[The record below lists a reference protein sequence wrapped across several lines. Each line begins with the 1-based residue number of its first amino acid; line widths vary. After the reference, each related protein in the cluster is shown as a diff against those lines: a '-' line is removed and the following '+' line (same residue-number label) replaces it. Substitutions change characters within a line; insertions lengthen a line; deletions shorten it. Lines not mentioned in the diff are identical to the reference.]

1 MKLFSLK
8 KKIKIKIKDIESPW
22 ITAGIKKSSK
32 RTQRLY
38 EKFLKHR
45 NEKSEEIYKNY
56 KRLFE
61 VVKKNSKRLYYS
73 NLIIKYKNNIKKT
86 WSLIK
91 EAIGKEKIKQQNFPK
106 KIRNH

>member
-1 MKLFSLK
+1 MKLFFLK
-8 KKIKIKIKDIESPW
+8 KKIKMKIKDIEGPW

-32 RTQRLY
+32 RKQRLY

-61 VVKKNSKRLYYS
+61 VVKKKF
-73 NLIIKYKNNIKKT
+73 
-86 WSLIK
+86 
-91 EAIGKEKIKQQNFPK
+91 EKALLFEFDNQV
-106 KIRNH
+106 